1 MVKNWEFR
9 GGNGHQNRT
18 EAKSR
23 AVINAK
29 PYGNMSI
36 D

>member
-1 MVKNWEFR
+1 MAKNWEFR
-9 GGNGHQNRT
+9 GGNNDQNKT

-29 PYGNMSI
+29 TLR
-36 D
+36 